1 MSWRCCQLLF
11 ALLCGGLAS
20 TACGKDEG
28 VGATPDASVAPGKD
42 AAPEVGPPVEAGP
55 KLRTVSVRNPFG
67 NTDKQNNLLVDG
79 DFEWTSGFGQ
89 YGWRAQSGISEANL
103 ERETGGLCRSGV
115 SCGLLRPGIS
125 FLGYATAAPNKA
137 MEARVWTKPPV
148 PDCLQTSVTVLQCTT
163 TLVTIVATVL
173 HETAV
178 PGEDGWCLHKAVV
191 PAMDLQPCL
200 FVSSYASPGQV
211 TLIDEASL
219 LAVDTATAPTT
230 EFKAPTAADKSK
242 MEAALR
248 VLLRPRLG
256 RAVQP

>member
-1 MSWRCCQLLF
+1 MNRRACQLLF
-11 ALLCGGLAS
+11 ALACGGLLVV
-20 TACGKDEG
+20 ACGKDEG
-28 VGATPDASVAPGKD
+28 FGATADAGAPGKD
-42 AAPEVGPPVEAGP
+42 ATPEVGPPVEAGP

-67 NTDKQNNLLVDG
+67 NTAQQNNLLVDG

-115 SCGLLRPGIS
+115 SCGLLRPGVS

-137 MEARVWTKPPV
+137 MEVRVWSKPPI
-148 PDCLQTSVTVLQCTT
+148 PDCLQTSVTLIQCTT
-163 TLVTIVATVL
+163 SIVTIVATIL
-173 HETAV
+173 QETDA
-178 PGEDGWCLHKAVV
+178 PGADGWCSHKAVV

-200 FVSSYASPGQV
+200 FVSSYASPGQA
-211 TLIDEASL
+211 TLIDEASVQ
-219 LAVDTATAPTT
+219 AVDTARAPTT
-230 EFKAPTAADKSK
+230 EFAAPTPAEKSK

-256 RAVQP
+256 IASQP